1 MQFFVLKKSEER
13 RKSSKK
19 CARDDKA
26 FLSLAN
32 LIMCTL
38 HVPKCKNVCLSMW
51 KEKGKEE
58 RGECKAGQLAGSTGR
73 ERERR
78 GGGGGVGWR
87 NGKKL

>member
-1 MQFFVLKKSEER
+1 MQFFVLTKKSEER

-32 LIMCTL
+32 LIMCT
-38 HVPKCKNVCLSMW
+38 VQGPKCKNVCLSMW
-51 KEKGKEE
+51 KEKGERKEVNARQGNLRGVPEE
-58 RGECKAGQLAGSTGR
+58 REK
-73 ERERR
+73 RR
-78 GGGGGVGWR
+78 RGWR